1 MLKVTEMLVFFLAVS
16 LFNLSG
22 ETPNLLNELL
32 KFTFKKIS
40 KNV

>member
-1 MLKVTEMLVFFLAVS
+1 MLKVTEMLFFFLAVS